1 VDYTDGSKFKGT
13 MLNGRK
19 HGENCEFIFADGD
32 KFTGEF
38 ENEEYKQGTF
48 ESKSGLRYQGGFL
61 NGMKEG

>member
-1 VDYTDGSKFKGT
+1 

-19 HGENCEFIFADGD
+19 HGENCELIFADGD

-38 ENEEYKQGTF
+38 DNEEFKHGTF
-48 ESKSGLRYQGGFL
+48 ESKSGLRYQGGFF